1 MARKRPPFSFPE
13 LEARGRGA
21 ILRSSEEIRAEQEQL
36 EAQGREAPPEEG
48 LSDINGPQ
56 ADKTTSGQVDKP
68 TSRQVAETTSG
79 SVGLSPSPQALKTTK
94 PRVEKYTT
102 HLKPETIKAIK
113 RVAFESERKDYE
125 VVQEALDAYLRR
137 IKGQ

>member
-1 MARKRPPFSFPE
+1 MAKKRPTFSFPE
-13 LEARGRGA
+13 LEGRGRGA
-21 ILRSSEEIRAEQEQL
+21 ILRSSEEIQAEQDLL
-36 EAQGREAPPEEG
+36 ENQGRGAPPAMPSNAGE
-48 LSDINGPQ
+48 PQ
-56 ADKTTSGQVDKP
+56 VDKSTSGQVDKTTRRQTGKT
-68 TSRQVAETTSG
+68 TSRPGEVS
-79 SVGLSPSPQALKTTK
+79 SSPQATETTR

-137 IKGQ
+137 VKAQ